1 MNSIDRLLQTRKQE
15 VKFTACILVLILL
28 LFLGQSFAP
37 GIASDTQ
44 MVSGIQ
50 KSGALAE
57 TKDRAGQSVVETVKG
72 KAAVSPELLN
82 LHRQGKLTVRAL
94 GAFGQLPDG
103 FMSTARELRGQKLD
117 LLAADRP
124 AIVRWLAQADQGELN
139 LTSQHRQILQT
150 LLTAMTFDEA
160 GTFSERDSDL
170 AKGGPTEWVGELP
183 PLPRPIPMRLAP
195 DTDLRALG
203 AERYAGMVSLAKE
216 AVAELLGVMDAA
228 QKQAFDELWQPMYA
242 FPAPECIAY
251 LEKVIPL
258 VEQALSLRTA
268 VIEGTKQTSE
278 LWHAAAI
285 AAQYDEQAASSVF
298 HRIHLQTAALQG
310 HKETLNVLLD
320 ELQGLGQPP
329 DPNALQAAAQDRHQR
344 AMRTLES
351 LVQGTIPLEGYYE
364 KLSGLE
370 YLVGSGNTA
379 YYQAEHRTPLLHT
392 RAIKPLQGS
401 RSDLVLF
408 SEYVYQERRKDD
420 SLVGGMLDDLD
431 FGGNWRVW
439 YAEPTDDGWAR
450 YEYDPEEPDQW
461 IDAFFYTP
469 SHDRLIVDHYSIY
482 QGEVEA
488 ERHIFHRAPL
498 SPAVQLYEQGET
510 EESIQ
515 AKLQEHRDDIKTM
528 EGEFHQAKAAFFRQL
543 KSGQELPALG
553 NPDQLYW
560 VLLDVSTE
568 NLPEPATREK
578 RERPGIDFT
587 YQDLQSFDAG
597 PNSLTSTWTDVS
609 VTWAAKSSN
618 QVPKASS
625 GGQYIPNPFAEEDT
639 GMSLEAKEERSVR
652 SSSVHWEPPP
662 AVLADGA
669 FWEMNPTLEGTRA
682 RFSVQAMV
690 SRVQAMLSGE
700 EDDYRHLHLSLVPKG
715 SILAPPP
722 GILVLEYPIYADAQP
737 DPAEAEKWANKV
749 CMSQNGAEG
758 TACPLAVSLRSQRI
772 QRPEYKFSVHG
783 TSPVGYVQTNYTY
796 GQRLLDEREAAELS
810 LELEGSI
817 VSASL
822 SEVEERAREKIA
834 QAEQQEDILAG
845 MQELEQERKAFH
857 QANIAYVRQNVQRLE
872 GQLED
877 LHKDLKAD
885 PGDEEAIERYNQ
897 LHFQLIAERSNVI
910 SEQDRIQELE
920 TGVVTH
926 SRTPF
931 DQMARTQMIKK
942 CEESARTLSAGI
954 RARNLS
960 TYLMNKLSPGQRNK
974 ALGILE
980 TMQAEGKG
988 LYAQDYADLNRAM
1001 QNMFQGGQELELA
1014 RIEEEV
1020 AWENAF
1026 VEGAEYVKTGAD
1038 IGLTVTSLFG
1048 GPALVNVAYHTASG
1062 SIEKDI
1068 WEGAKRGVKVYSDA
1082 ADILISGYDGWQ
1094 TGGLWGAVEGASWST
1109 LLNLGPQAAMKRLQF
1124 GRGFDGGYRP
1134 VGADGSLATPGQR
1147 SEQVRD
1153 MIRGDQFKQEMEW
1166 GESLARDYFHD
1177 YSRLRTAQIKGDMPA
1192 DQLRQL
1198 EMQVRQKA
1206 SAVSHSMPAKSFLK
1220 YQAPPRMGAAHAE
1233 IHQNIVDDAISSFQL
1248 EMRQRGYSEHTLQQI
1263 RNASSLDTGMDTD
1276 IALREQFGMQITRNG
1291 QPVSIEEYQR
1301 VASRVMANNY
1311 KPVSGYDARSSFVE
1325 MTTSVHPEAY
1335 QNLEFLKLPKAGP
1348 HADLGK
1354 VHRIQDRIFGGL
1366 DPKDITQDLN
1376 ITPTKA
1382 EIMFRE
1388 HRELRPLGSLMETSR
1403 GTAKDLETKFIPLVE
1418 SKIRQIQTVPAAK
1431 RTPDMEHSLRELQN
1445 TSRQLKDCHRV
1456 MQDIGQGRTHPSRWV
1471 QDFRRVTGGEDPIA
1485 VSRRMAKLTQ
1495 MAAEM

>member
-1 MNSIDRLLQTRKQE
+1 VQ
-15 VKFTACILVLILL
+15 
-28 LFLGQSFAP
+28 
-37 GIASDTQ
+37 
-44 MVSGIQ
+44 
-50 KSGALAE
+50 GA
-57 TKDRAGQSVVETVKG
+57 KG
-72 KAAVSPELLN
+72 KTAVSPELIALQ
-82 LHRQGKLTVRAL
+82 RQGMLTVRAL
-94 GAFGQLPDG
+94 GAFGRLPDG
-103 FMSTARELRGQKLD
+103 FMSTARELRAQKLD
-117 LLAADRP
+117 LLASDRP
-124 AIVRWLAQADQGELN
+124 DIVRWLEQADQGELN
-139 LTSQHRQILQT
+139 LTSKHRQILQT
-150 LLTAMTFDEA
+150 LLTAMTLDEA
-160 GTFSERDSDL
+160 GTSSERNTVL
-170 AKGGPTEWVGELP
+170 AKGGPTGWTEKLP
-183 PLPRPIPMRLAP
+183 PLPRPVPMRLAP
-195 DTDLRALG
+195 DTDLRSLG

-216 AVAELLGVMDAA
+216 AVAELLGVMDPA
-228 QKQAFDELWQPMYA
+228 QQEAFDQLWRPMYA

-285 AAQYDEQAASSVF
+285 AAQYDEQAASSVIS
-298 HRIHLQTAALQG
+298 RIHLQTAALQG
-310 HKETLNVLLD
+310 YKETLGTVLD
-320 ELQGLGQPP
+320 ELQRLGQPP
-329 DPNALQAAAQDRHQR
+329 DPNALREAAQDRHQR

-351 LVQGTIPLEGYYE
+351 LVQGTTALEGYYE
-364 KLSGLE
+364 QLSGLE
-370 YLVGSGNTA
+370 YLQGVEDA
-379 YYQAEHRTPLLHT
+379 LYYRAEHRTPILHT

-401 RSDLVLF
+401 RSNLVLF
-408 SEYVYQERRKDD
+408 SEYVYRERRKED
-420 SLVGGMLDDLD
+420 SVLGELLDDLD
-431 FGGNWRVW
+431 LGGNWRVW
-439 YAEPTDDGWAR
+439 YAEPTEDGWAR

-461 IDAFFYTP
+461 TDAFFYTP
-469 SHDRLIVDHYSIY
+469 SHDRLIVDHYSLFE
-482 QGEVEA
+482 GEIEA
-488 ERHIFHRAPL
+488 ERQIFHRAPL
-498 SPAVQLYEQGET
+498 DPAVQLYEQGET

-515 AKLQEHRDDIKTM
+515 ELLQEHRDDIRSM
-528 EGEFHQAKAAFFRQL
+528 EEEFHQAKAAFHRQI
-543 KSGQELPALG
+543 KDGQELPALG

-560 VLLDVSTE
+560 VLRDVSTE
-568 NLPEPATREK
+568 SLPEPVTRKE
-578 RERPGIDFT
+578 RERPAIDFT

-609 VTWAAKSSN
+609 VTWQAGPGPQAREPSA
-618 QVPKASS
+618 Q
-625 GGQYIPNPFAEEDT
+625 GQYIPDPDVEYGTDPT
-639 GMSLEAKEERSVR
+639 WEACEERSVR

-669 FWEMNPTLEGTRA
+669 FWEVNPTLGGTKA

-690 SRVQAMLSGE
+690 NRTH
-700 EDDYRHLHLSLVPKG
+700 DNDYDHRHLSLIPKN
-715 SILAPPP
+715 SLLAPPP
-722 GILVLEYPIYADAQP
+722 GILVLEHPIHADAHPEPEDEEQW
-737 DPAEAEKWANKV
+737 AEKV
-749 CMSQNGAEG
+749 CTSQDGVEEA
-758 TACPLAVSLRSQRI
+758 ACPLALSLRSQRI
-772 QRPEYKFSVHG
+772 QRPEYQFSVHG
-783 TSPVGYVQTNYTY
+783 TSPVGYVQTTYTY
-796 GQRLLDEREAAELS
+796 GQRLMDAREAADLS
-810 LELEGSI
+810 RDLEGSI
-817 VSASL
+817 VSATL
-822 SEVEERAREKIA
+822 SEVEQTTRRE
-834 QAEQQEDILAG
+834 AEQAARQEEALAE
-845 MQELEQERKAFH
+845 MRELEQERRAFH
-857 QANIAYVRQNVQRLE
+857 QANIAYARRNVQRLE
-872 GQLED
+872 GELEE
-877 LHKDLKAD
+877 LRKDLRAD
-885 PGDEEAIERYNQ
+885 PGDHEAIERHNQ
-897 LHFQLIAERSNVI
+897 LQFQFITEQSNVI

-920 TGVVTH
+920 TGVLTH

-942 CEESARTLSAGI
+942 CEDSARTLSAGI

-960 TYLMNKLSPGQRNK
+960 TYLMHKLSPAQKNK

-980 TMQAEGKG
+980 KMQTEGKG

-1001 QNMFQGGQELELA
+1001 QNMFQGGQEFEQA

-1068 WEGAKRGVKVYSDA
+1068 WEGAKRGIKVYSDA

-1094 TGGLWGAVEGASWST
+1094 SGGVWGAVEEASWST
-1109 LLNLGPQAAMKRLQF
+1109 LLSLGPQAAMNRLKF
-1124 GRGFDGGYRP
+1124 SRGFDAGYRP
-1134 VGADGSLATPGQR
+1134 VGAEGSRPISPKR
-1147 SEQVRD
+1147 SEQVGE

-1166 GESLARDYFHD
+1166 GESLARDFFHD
-1177 YSRLRTAQIKGDMPA
+1177 YSRLRTAQIKGNMPA
-1192 DQLRQL
+1192 DQFRQL

-1220 YQAPPRMGAAHAE
+1220 YQAPARMGTAHAE
-1233 IHQNIVDDAISSFQL
+1233 IHQHVVDDAISSFQL
-1248 EMRQRGYSEHTLQQI
+1248 EMRQLGYSEHSLEQI
-1263 RNASSLDTGMDTD
+1263 RNASSLDMGMDTD
-1276 IALREQFGMQITRNG
+1276 IALGEGLDMQISRNG
-1291 QPVSIEEYQR
+1291 QPVSIDEYQR
-1301 VASRVMANNY
+1301 VASRVMADNY
-1311 KPVSGYDARSSFVE
+1311 KHVSGYDARSSFVE

-1366 DPKDITQDLN
+1366 DPKDITHDLN

-1388 HRELRPLGSLMETSR
+1388 HPELRPLGSLMETSR

-1418 SKIRQIQTVPAAK
+1418 SRIRQIQAVPTAK

-1445 TSRQLKDCHRV
+1445 TKKQLTDCHRV
-1456 MQDIGQGRTHPSRWV
+1456 MRDIGQGRTHPARWF

>member
-1 MNSIDRLLQTRKQE
+1 MECCELLLTIQRKKGAGI
-15 VKFTACILVLILL
+15 VLFLLVLILC
-28 LFLGQSFAP
+28 FGPGQGLAQTESP
-37 GIASDTQ
+37 KSIPEHKSTIHDTARD
-44 MVSGIQ
+44 
-50 KSGALAE
+50 K
-57 TKDRAGQSVVETVKG
+57 AGQASTDPVKG
-72 KAAVSPELLN
+72 RAAVHPELIS

-117 LLAADRP
+117 LLAANRP
-124 AIVRWLAQADQGELN
+124 AIVRWLEQADQGELN
-139 LTSQHRQILQT
+139 LTSQHRQTLQT
-150 LLTAMTFDEA
+150 LLTVMTFDEA
-160 GTFSERDSDL
+160 GTFSEPDSDL
-170 AKGGPTEWVGELP
+170 AKAGPTKWAGEFP
-183 PLPRPIPMRLAP
+183 PLPEPVPMRLSP
-195 DTDLRALG
+195 VTDLRSLG

-228 QKQAFDELWQPMYA
+228 QQQAFNELWQPMYA

-285 AAQYDEQAASSVF
+285 AAQYDDQAASSIF
-298 HRIHLQTAALQG
+298 QRIHLQTAALQG
-310 HKETLNVLLD
+310 HKETLDALLD
-320 ELQGLGQPP
+320 KLQGLGQPP
-329 DPNALQAAAQDRHQR
+329 DPNALQAAAQGRHQR
-344 AMRTLES
+344 AMQTLEG
-351 LVQGTIPLEGYYE
+351 LVQGTTPLEGYYE
-364 KLSGLE
+364 QLSGLE
-370 YLVGSGNTA
+370 YLQGVQDA
-379 YYQAEHRTPLLHT
+379 LYYRAEHRTPILHT

-401 RSDLVLF
+401 RSNLVLF

-420 SLVGGMLDDLD
+420 VLGELLEDMDL
-431 FGGNWRVW
+431 GGNWRVW
-439 YAEPTDDGWAR
+439 YAEPTDDGWTR
-450 YEYDPEEPDQW
+450 YEYDPEEPEQW
-461 IDAFFYTP
+461 TDVFFYTP
-469 SHDRLIVDHYSIY
+469 SHDRLIVDHYSVYEGAI
-482 QGEVEA
+482 EA
-488 ERHIFHRAPL
+488 QRQIFHRAPL
-498 SPAVQLYEQGET
+498 DPAVQLYEQGET

-515 AKLQEHRDDIKTM
+515 ATLQEHRDDIRAM
-528 EGEFHQAKAAFFRQL
+528 EEEFHQAKAAFHRQL
-543 KSGQELPALG
+543 KAGQELPALG
-553 NPDQLYW
+553 NADQLYW
-560 VLLDVSTE
+560 VLRDVSTE
-568 NLPEPATREK
+568 SLPEPMSPRE
-578 RERPGIDFT
+578 EGQRPGFDFA
-587 YQDLQSFDAG
+587 YQDLQSFAPG
-597 PNSLTSTWTDVS
+597 PNSLTSTWNDVS
-609 VTWAAKSSN
+609 VTWEMGSSP
-618 QVPKASS
+618 QPQSS
-625 GGQYIPNPFAEEDT
+625 SSQSETILDPDT
-639 GMSLEAKEERSVR
+639 EYEPDLEWEAREERTVH
-652 SSSVHWEPPP
+652 SSLVHWEPPP
-662 AVLADGA
+662 AVIADGA
-669 FWEMNPTLEGTRA
+669 FWEINPTLEGSGA
-682 RFSVQAMV
+682 QFSVQANSV
-690 SRVQAMLSGE
+690 SRKPFGDGYDHLHYSMPQKLFDPPSGLLVLDHPIHADVQADPENDESWTEKGDPSQE
-700 EDDYRHLHLSLVPKG
+700 EIERRTY
-715 SILAPPP
+715 
-722 GILVLEYPIYADAQP
+722 
-737 DPAEAEKWANKV
+737 
-749 CMSQNGAEG
+749 
-758 TACPLAVSLRSQRI
+758 PLAVSLRSHRI
-772 QRPEYKFSVHG
+772 QEPEYEVRVHG
-783 TSPVGYVQTNYTY
+783 TSPVGYVQTTYTY
-796 GQRLLDEREAAELS
+796 RQRLLDTREAAELS
-810 LELEGSI
+810 RSLEGSI

-822 SEVEERAREKIA
+822 SDVEEKTREETA
-834 QAEQQEDILAG
+834 QAVRQAEMLAE
-845 MQELEQERKAFH
+845 MQELEGERRAFH
-857 QANIAYVRQNVQRLE
+857 QANMAYAQRNAKRLE
-872 GQLED
+872 GELDELRKQV
-877 LHKDLKAD
+877 KAE
-885 PGDEEAIERYNQ
+885 PGDQEAVKRYNQ
-897 LHFQLIAERSNVI
+897 LQFQLITERSNVL
-910 SEQDRIQELE
+910 SEQDRLHELE
-920 TGVVTH
+920 TGVAVHT
-926 SRTPF
+926 RTPF
-931 DQMARTQMIKK
+931 DQMARTQMIHK

-1001 QNMFQGGQELELA
+1001 QNMFQGGQELEQA

-1094 TGGLWGAVEGASWST
+1094 SGGVWGAVEEASWST

-1134 VGADGSLATPGQR
+1134 VGADGSLARPRKR
-1147 SEQVRD
+1147 SQQVRD
-1153 MIRGDQFKQEMEW
+1153 MIQGDQFKQEMEW
-1166 GESLARDYFHD
+1166 GEALARDSFHD

-1192 DQLRQL
+1192 DQFRQL

-1220 YQAPPRMGAAHAE
+1220 YQAPRRMGAAHAE

-1248 EMRQRGYSEHTLQQI
+1248 EMRQRGYSEHSLQQI

-1276 IALREQFGMQITRNG
+1276 IALGERIGMQITRNG

-1301 VASRVMANNY
+1301 VASRVMADNY
-1311 KPVSGYDARSSFVE
+1311 KHVSGYDARSSFVE

-1366 DPKDITQDLN
+1366 DPKDITQDLH

-1445 TSRQLKDCHRV
+1445 TKKQLTDCHRV
-1456 MQDIGQGRTHPSRWV
+1456 MQDIGQGRTHPARWF

-1495 MAAEM
+1495 MAVEM

>member
-1 MNSIDRLLQTRKQE
+1 MGNIKDVQGTGKWAAVL
-15 VKFTACILVLILL
+15 FTVLPVVLL
-28 LFLGQSFAP
+28 LCSQGHMP
-37 GIASDTQ
+37 
-44 MVSGIQ
+44 
-50 KSGALAE
+50 ALAY
-57 TKDRAGQSVVETVKG
+57 SG
-72 KAAVSPELLN
+72 KAPTGLTSGTLGETRDREGQVSSDSVQGRDAVNPELLR

-103 FMSTARELRGQKLD
+103 FMSTARELRNQNLD

-124 AIVRWLAQADQGELN
+124 TIVQWLEQAERKVLR
-139 LTSQHRQILQT
+139 LTPKQRQTLQT
-150 LLTAMTFDEA
+150 LLTTMTLDGPESSPGQNPEPVQSSPRKWA
-160 GTFSERDSDL
+160 GR
-170 AKGGPTEWVGELP
+170 LP
-183 PLPRPIPMRLAP
+183 PLLEPVPMRLAP
-195 DTDLRALG
+195 GTDLRAIG
-203 AERYAGMVSLAKE
+203 KERYAGMVSLAKE
-216 AVAELLGVMDAA
+216 AVAELLGIMDPA
-228 QKQAFDELWQPMYA
+228 QQKAFDQLWQPMYA

-298 HRIHLQTAALQG
+298 RRIRMQTMSLQG
-310 HKETLNVLLD
+310 HKETLSALLD

-329 DPNALQAAAQDRHQR
+329 DPNVLQEAAQERHQR

-351 LVQGTIPLEGYYE
+351 LVQGTTPLKGYYE
-364 KLSGLE
+364 QLSGLE
-370 YLVGSGNTA
+370 YLQGVQDA
-379 YYQAEHRTPLLHT
+379 LYYRAEHRTPVLHT

-401 RSDLVLF
+401 RSNLVLF

-420 SLVGGMLDDLD
+420 SLLGEMLDDLD
-431 FGGNWRVW
+431 LGGNWRVW
-439 YAEPTDDGWAR
+439 YAEPTEDGWAR
-450 YEYDPEEPDQW
+450 YEYDAEEPDQW
-461 IDAFFYTP
+461 TDAFFYAP
-469 SHDRLIVDHYSIY
+469 SHDRLIVDHFSVYE
-482 QGEVEA
+482 GEIEA
-488 ERHIFHRAPL
+488 ERQIFHRAPL
-498 SPAVQLYEQGET
+498 DPAVQLYEQGET

-515 AKLQEHRDDIKTM
+515 ATLQEHRDDIRAM
-528 EGEFHQAKAAFFRQL
+528 EEDFHQAKAAFHRQL
-543 KSGQELPALG
+543 KAGQELPALG
-553 NPDQLYW
+553 NADQLYW
-560 VLLDVSTE
+560 VLRDVSTE
-568 NLPEPATREK
+568 SLPEPRSPRE
-578 RERPGIDFT
+578 EDQRPGFDFA
-587 YQDLQSFDAG
+587 YQDLQSFAPG
-597 PNSLTSTWTDVS
+597 PNSLSSTWSDVS
-609 VTWAAKSSN
+609 VTWEMASRPQPQGASAQSAYVPDPDTEGRADLDWEAREDRTVHSS
-618 QVPKASS
+618 
-625 GGQYIPNPFAEEDT
+625 
-639 GMSLEAKEERSVR
+639 L
-652 SSSVHWEPPP
+652 VHWQRPP
-662 AVLADGA
+662 AVIADGA
-669 FWEMNPTLEGTRA
+669 FWKVNPTLEGNGTQ
-682 RFSVQAMV
+682 FSVQANFV
-690 SRVQAMLSGE
+690 SRKPFGNGYDHSHYSMPQKLFDPPSG
-700 EDDYRHLHLSLVPKG
+700 L
-715 SILAPPP
+715 
-722 GILVLEYPIYADAQP
+722 LVLDYPIHADVLA
-737 DPAEAEKWANKV
+737 DPENAESWTEKGDP
-749 CMSQNGAEG
+749 SQEEMER
-758 TACPLAVSLRSQRI
+758 TTYPLAVSLRSHRI
-772 QRPEYKFSVHG
+772 QEPEYDVRVHG
-783 TSPVGYVQTNYTY
+783 TSPVGYVQTTYTY
-796 GQRLLDEREAAELS
+796 AQRLMDAREAADLS
-810 LELEGSI
+810 RSLEGSM

-822 SEVEERAREKIA
+822 SEVGEKTREETARAVR
-834 QAEQQEDILAG
+834 QDNMLAE
-845 MQELEQERKAFH
+845 MQELERERKAFH
-857 QANIAYVRQNVQRLE
+857 QANIAYARRNVQRLE
-872 GQLED
+872 GELDD
-877 LHKDLKAD
+877 LGKHLKAD

-897 LHFQLIAERSNVI
+897 LQFQLIAEQSNVI

-931 DQMARTQMIKK
+931 DQMARTQMIQK
-942 CEESARTLSAGI
+942 CEQSARTLSAGI

-960 TYLMNKLSPGQRNK
+960 TYLMNKLSPGQRK
-974 ALGILE
+974 RALGILE

-1001 QNMFQGGQELELA
+1001 QNMFQGEQEFEQA

-1026 VEGAEYVKTGAD
+1026 VQGAEYVKTGAD

-1068 WEGAKRGVKVYSDA
+1068 WEGAKRGIKVYSDA

-1094 TGGLWGAVEGASWST
+1094 TGGVWGAVEEASWST

-1134 VGADGSLATPGQR
+1134 VGSDGSLATPGQR
-1147 SEQVRD
+1147 SGQVRD

-1166 GESLARDYFHD
+1166 GEALARDSFHD
-1177 YSRLRTAQIKGDMPA
+1177 YSRLRTAQIQGDMPA

-1220 YQAPPRMGAAHAE
+1220 YQAPRRMGAAHAE

-1248 EMRQRGYSEHTLQQI
+1248 EMRQRGYSEHSLQQI
-1263 RNASSLDTGMDTD
+1263 RNASSLDPGMDTD
-1276 IALREQFGMQITRNG
+1276 IALREQFGMQITRKG

-1301 VASRVMANNY
+1301 VASRVMADNY
-1311 KPVSGYDARSSFVE
+1311 KHVSGYDARSSFVE

-1366 DPKDITQDLN
+1366 DPKDITQDLH

-1418 SKIRQIQTVPAAK
+1418 SKIRQIQDVPAAK
-1431 RTPDMEHSLRELQN
+1431 RTPDMKHTLRELQN
-1445 TSRQLKDCHRV
+1445 TKKQLTDCHRV
-1456 MQDIGQGRTHPSRWV
+1456 MQDIGQGRTHPARWV

-1495 MAAEM
+1495 MAADM